1 MAGKA
6 KNNVRIITDEVKL
19 SGILNAEDIENGSI
33 ILESDENEIDV
44 SQFIRGFDGTD
55 VELTIKKKVETAL

>member
-6 KNNVRIITDEVKL
+6 KNNIRIITDEVKL

-33 ILESDENEIDV
+33 ILESDGNEIDV